1 MQAKNNKNVEKI
13 LVVGESGTGKTS
25 LIQEFMDY
33 DGPLADKGGPR
44 PPPRSAAQKDFQLKI
59 LKVEGEK
66 VRLQIWD
73 QVCKDPQSTFNPLF
87 SRHAAGCIVVA
98 NSLNVKTVKQ

>member
-1 MQAKNNKNVEKI
+1 MQARNKNVEKI
-13 LVVGESGTGKTS
+13 LVVGEPQTGKSS
-25 LIQEFMDY
+25 LIQEFMNY

-44 PPPRSAAQKDFQLKI
+44 PPRSTAQKDFHLKV
-59 LKVEGEK
+59 LKVEGER

-87 SRHAAGCIVVA
+87 SRHAAGCIIVA
-98 NSLNVKTVKQ
+98 NSLNVKTIK